1 LFPNQKVAS
10 PSFPGARGTL
20 ALQLLLESYLGFG
33 GEGRNRT
40 GFGAS
45 VAPARSIITPA
56 LTGPS
61 RDRQRNRL

>member
-1 LFPNQKVAS
+1 MLVSLVVGEVVVAE
-10 PSFPGARGTL
+10 
-20 ALQLLLESYLGFG
+20 LE
-33 GEGRNRT
+33 GEVGI
-40 GFGAS
+40 GQVFGAS